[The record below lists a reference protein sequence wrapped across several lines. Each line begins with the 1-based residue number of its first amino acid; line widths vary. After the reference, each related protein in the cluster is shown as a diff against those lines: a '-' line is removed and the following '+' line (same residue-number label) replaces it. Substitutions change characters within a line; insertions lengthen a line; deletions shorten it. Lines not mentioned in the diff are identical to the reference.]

1 MGAILFFSVQTRIWS
16 APHFVTS
23 VSETFAGNIQK
34 YIGVSV
40 NNFIVTRLDAKCRI
54 VLYLYVKI
62 TVKRLKGQG
71 ISYHRLPNGPLK
83 SVWLRNIHRENPRPL
98 AHTFVCSAH
107 LTEDCFQPG
116 VEIIPG
122 FKKVKTLISSAIP
135 TIFKF
140 GSRDNGKK
148 ARPSSMRQIQNRER
162 PLY

>member
-1 MGAILFFSVQTRIWS
+1 MPHCSVPLCKNYSQKTK
-16 APHFVTS
+16 
-23 VSETFAGNIQK
+23 ET
-34 YIGVSV
+34 
-40 NNFIVTRLDAKCRI
+40 
-54 VLYLYVKI
+54 
-62 TVKRLKGQG
+62 G

-83 SVWLRNIHRENPRPL
+83 SVLLRNIRRENPRPRTR
-98 AHTFVCSAH
+98 TFVCSAH
-107 LTEDCFQPG
+107 FTEDCFQPG

-162 PLY
+162 TVGFDLYYILRSKCQIVFIY